1 MNVVYEFMC
10 RVRTQNGAVLGTRA
24 SNEARPKFPKDPF
37 KVITEPEGLV
47 ELFFCKRMAVI
58 HLKEER
64 APYL

>member
-1 MNVVYEFMC
+1 VYGKEPEWGC
-10 RVRTQNGAVLGTRA
+10 SGNEGLKRGKTQI
-24 SNEARPKFPKDPF
+24 PKTDPF

-47 ELFFCKRMAVI
+47 ELFFCKWMVVI